1 VTEEG
6 EPPHLTLLPT
16 KIQRLATKLVL
27 WTRTKK
33 TIEKRVMA
41 MTATPPQEKE
51 VGLCGH
57 KPLLV
62 CFFFSLENFKIKEF

>member
-16 KIQRLATKLVL
+16 KIQRLATKVVL

-33 TIEKRVMA
+33 TMEKRVMA
-41 MTATPPQEKE
+41 MTATTPQEKE
-51 VGLCGH
+51 VPH

-62 CFFFSLENFKIKEF
+62 CFFSSLKNFKIKEF